1 MFILKNAFINI
12 KRNKMRNV
20 LLGLIFVV
28 IASILSIT
36 FAIKKSANDIVE
48 SYESKNNIEANI
60 SMNRQKLM
68 ENISKENSQEDK
80 IDAFNNIEN
89 LTIEEITNYANS
101 VYVSSYYYTYNLR
114 VDAKNLTEATD
125 SLVKET
131 TETRTETKKFPDA
144 PFGGN
149 RENEERK
156 TITKKTERIYNE
168 KSEEGAFNLIGY
180 SDTQSMSDFI
190 NGKYKITSGS
200 VNDDFESDTC
210 VISSELAE
218 INNLNVNDKIT
229 IVDPKNSKKTYKLT
243 ITGIYEEDSSSAN
256 DMSKMFSDSANT
268 IITNSTVVEKILNA
282 NSKLNATVTPT
293 FILTSSDVV
302 DAFSKEVS
310 EKGLSEYYT
319 VTTNKDEIEKN
330 LSSIKNLKNF
340 ANTFLIITMVIGA
353 SILVLINSLI
363 IRERKYEIG
372 VLRTIGMKKILVSL
386 QFVVE
391 IFIVAICS
399 FIIGTGIGST
409 LSVGVANN
417 LLKEEISSSNNE
429 QNKINSNF
437 GDKDKKFNF
446 QPSELKKVDSINA
459 VVDFK
464 VITSMMYSLV
474 ILTVVSSFVAI
485 ISINRFKPLRI
496 LKERG

>member
-1 MFILKNAFINI
+1 
-12 KRNKMRNV
+12 
-20 LLGLIFVV
+20 
-28 IASILSIT
+28 
-36 FAIKKSANDIVE
+36 
-48 SYESKNNIEANI
+48 
-60 SMNRQKLM
+60 
-68 ENISKENSQEDK
+68 
-80 IDAFNNIEN
+80 
-89 LTIEEITNYANS
+89 
-101 VYVSSYYYTYNLR
+101 
-114 VDAKNLTEATD
+114 
-125 SLVKET
+125 
-131 TETRTETKKFPDA
+131 
-144 PFGGN
+144 
-149 RENEERK
+149 
-156 TITKKTERIYNE
+156 
-168 KSEEGAFNLIGY
+168 
-180 SDTQSMSDFI
+180 
-190 NGKYKITSGS
+190 
-200 VNDDFESDTC
+200 
-210 VISSELAE
+210 
-218 INNLNVNDKIT
+218 
-229 IVDPKNSKKTYKLT
+229 
-243 ITGIYEEDSSSAN
+243 
-256 DMSKMFSDSANT
+256 
-268 IITNSTVVEKILNA
+268 
-282 NSKLNATVTPT
+282 
-293 FILTSSDVV
+293 
-302 DAFSKEVS
+302 
-310 EKGLSEYYT
+310 
-319 VTTNKDEIEKN
+319 
-330 LSSIKNLKNF
+330 
-340 ANTFLIITMVIGA
+340 MVIGA